1 VLGKVAAAKRYLD
14 TIAPKDSYNQQAT
27 RQLADMAWNGVLAN
41 KGDDNFQRRWFNA
54 YIGLASER
62 PDLDRLASL
71 LDGREKVEGLD
82 INQDLRWAIVTRLNR
97 FDYPGAGALL
107 DAEQARD
114 KSDSGQAAA
123 LAANVSRPD
132 PGLKTE
138 WLERIQDPE
147 VAAKA
152 KLPFSRLRTAMS
164 SLYPAEQGLLA
175 ERSADQRL
183 ARLPALDK
191 SAGPVYMR
199 AYGPSLIPHGCT
211 AEGVKRLQ
219 GAADDMRD
227 LSAGTRR
234 ALLDALQE
242 SQRCVA
248 IRQAMTVK

>member
-1 VLGKVAAAKRYLD
+1 VLGKVASSKHYLD
-14 TIAPKDSYNQQAT
+14 TIDPKGSYNQQAT
-27 RQLADMAWNGVLAN
+27 RQLAGMAWGGVLAN

-62 PDLDRLASL
+62 SDLDRLASL
-71 LDGREKVEGLD
+71 LDGREKAEGLD

-107 DAEQARD
+107 DAERARD

-138 WLERIQDPE
+138 WLERIQDPQT
-147 VAAKA
+147 
-152 KLPFSRLRTAMS
+152 KLPFSRLRTAMG

-183 ARLPALDK
+183 AKLPALDK
-191 SAGPVYMR
+191 SAGPVFMR
-199 AYGPSLIPHGCT
+199 AYGPSLIPSGCT
-211 AEGVKRLQ
+211 PADVKRLQ
-219 GAADDMRD
+219 AAADNMKD

-248 IRQAMTVK
+248 IKQAMTVR